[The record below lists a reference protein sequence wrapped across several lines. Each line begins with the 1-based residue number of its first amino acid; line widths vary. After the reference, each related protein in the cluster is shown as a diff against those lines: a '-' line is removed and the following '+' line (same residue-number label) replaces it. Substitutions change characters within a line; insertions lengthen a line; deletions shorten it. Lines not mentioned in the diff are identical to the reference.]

1 VDESRTVS
9 FLELFYDLVFVV
21 LVAQIAHTLA
31 ADVSW
36 QGVLDFAVVFGL
48 VWIAWLNGSM
58 YHELHGREDGRSRT
72 YIFVQMMLLVV
83 LAVFA
88 GHAADEDGLA
98 FAIAYVA
105 LVAVLAWQWYVV
117 RRYDDPKYHRTT
129 GRYLAG
135 MLAMIAVVGASIW
148 VDEQYRLWMWAAVVL
163 GWFAALLLQSTRPA
177 DETLGMTATESM
189 AERFGL
195 FTIIV
200 LGEVVVG
207 VVDGLIEADRN
218 ALTMA
223 TGLLALTIGFGFW
236 WNYFDAIGR
245 REPRHSTQTLMVW
258 IAAHLPLTAAAAAAG
273 AGMVSLIEHAGDTH
287 TPAATAWLLSGS
299 SALLLACL
307 AILVATIDYDPRMA
321 AIRPHIIGAQLVG
334 VVVSLGIGLAAPQ
347 AWLLALLLSAVH
359 LVIWFYVFAQ
369 LATRP
374 TTTSP
379 ATAQ

>member
-1 VDESRTVS
+1 MDESRTVS